1 MAQNYRSLLAK
12 NPNNDIDNIA
22 QIQCEWVLRPIPEV
36 PTGSVQ
42 IHVNYSSLN
51 YKDALAITG
60 KGKILRHLPL
70 VPGIDACGTVVKS
83 KSSLWKEGDHVLVTG
98 CGIGEHTDGGLSEYL
113 TVPEDW
119 VISKPSKLS
128 LKECMILG
136 TAGFTAG
143 LALHQLQKNDL
154 TPESGE
160 VIVTGASGGVGSLS
174 LLLLKSYGYRTVA
187 LTRKI
192 SSENLLKSFGA
203 DRIELV
209 PETPQK
215 LRPLESGKWAAA
227 IDNVGGHVLEALLPQ
242 MLPHSS
248 IASIGL
254 AQSAKI
260 STTVF
265 PFILRGVNILG
276 ASSGT
281 CPRPL
286 RERIWQELND
296 ASVDWTKAL
305 SRTLT
310 PDEVIP
316 YAQSMIAG
324 TTYGRAIVD
333 MTP

>member
-1 MAQNYRSLLAK
+1 MAQKYRSLMAQNLE
-12 NPNNDIDNIA
+12 NNIDDIAHIR
-22 QIQCEWVLRPIPEV
+22 CEWVLRPIPEV
-36 PTGSVQ
+36 PAGSVQ
-42 IHVNYSSLN
+42 IHVNYSSIN

-83 KSSLWKEGDHVLVTG
+83 HSPLWKEGDHVLVTG
-98 CGIGEHTDGGLSEYL
+98 CGIGEHVDGGLSEFI
-113 TVPEDW
+113 TVPQEW
-119 VISKPSKLS
+119 VIAKPSKLS

-143 LALHQLQKNDL
+143 LAVHQLEKNDL
-154 TPESGE
+154 SPQNGE

-174 LLLLKSYGYRTVA
+174 LLLLKSLGYRTVA
-187 LTRKI
+187 LTRKKTL
-192 SSENLLKSFGA
+192 EALLKSYGA
-203 DRIELV
+203 DRVEIV
-209 PETPQK
+209 PETPEK
-215 LRPLESGKWAAA
+215 LRPLETGKWAGA
-227 IDNVGGHVLEALLPQ
+227 IDNVGGQILENLLPQ

-265 PFILRGVNILG
+265 PFILRGVNLLG

-286 RERIWQELND
+286 REKIWQELND
-296 ASVDWTKAL
+296 ASVDWSKAL
-305 SRTLT
+305 TQTLT
-310 PDEVIP
+310 PEEVLP
-316 YAQSMIAG
+316 YAESMIAG
-324 TTYGRAIVD
+324 KTHGRAIVD